1 MKPLIGVNL
10 DVTEGPPREVR
21 LQAYYFEAVTRAG
34 GIPVLL
40 PPMSDEDLEEVWQT
54 LNGVMLIGGLD
65 YSPLRYASYQS
76 ATVEVAHPLREDFDF
91 RLALRTQT
99 SKMPVLG
106 ICAGLQLLNVSM
118 GGSLIQD
125 IKEELGHTDVNHA
138 SKNGWI
144 DGFTRHDVI
153 ITENSRLHKIY
164 GAERIS
170 VPTSHHQAIKSV
182 AESLTVTAHADDGVI
197 EAFECNE
204 KPFFIGVQWH
214 PERDF
219 DGNKPLFEA
228 FVRSAATVGANR

>member
-10 DVTEGPPREVR
+10 DVTAGPPQEVR
-21 LQAYYFEAVTRAG
+21 LQTYYYEAVTKAG

-40 PPMSDEDLEEVWQT
+40 PPMSDDDLEEVLQT
-54 LNGVMLIGGLD
+54 LNGIMLIGGLD
-65 YSPLRYASYQS
+65 YSPLRYASHQS
-76 ATVEVAHPLREDFDF
+76 PTVEVAHPLREDFDF
-91 RLALRTQT
+91 RLASRTQS

-125 IKEELGHTDVNHA
+125 INEELGHTDVNHA

-153 ITENSRLHKIY
+153 ITESSYLRRIY

-170 VPTSHHQAIKSV
+170 VPTSHHQAVK
-182 AESLTVTAHADDGVI
+182 ALAKDLTVTAHADDGVI
-197 EAFECNE
+197 EAFECND

-219 DGNKPLFEA
+219 DGNRPLFEE
-228 FVRSAATVGANR
+228 FVKSAALVGATR